1 MKRYLCI
8 ISLFLFSCEE
18 EITLELNQESE
29 KIVVEGVIEQGFPPY
44 VILSKNQGFFDPIDI
59 TTYANL
65 FINDAEIKVW
75 KNNIDGTSDTVNLEM
90 IMIENIP
97 IFTDLS
103 YFSNPVSY
111 EFSQPE
117 NTYFLEIKRNGE
129 ILNAETYIPLS
140 TPLFTQLSTSLMVL
154 IPPPI

>member
-75 KNNIDGTSDTVNLEM
+75 KAKEILSAIELQGNSPISVSSIENAKPEPSPTEGIGSGYGKVILLGYVNLHFEKLDKV
-90 IMIENIP
+90 IV
-97 IFTDLS
+97 LS
-103 YFSNPVSY
+103 W
-111 EFSQPE
+111 E
-117 NTYFLEIKRNGE
+117 R
-129 ILNAETYIPLS
+129 
-140 TPLFTQLSTSLMVL
+140 
-154 IPPPI
+154 